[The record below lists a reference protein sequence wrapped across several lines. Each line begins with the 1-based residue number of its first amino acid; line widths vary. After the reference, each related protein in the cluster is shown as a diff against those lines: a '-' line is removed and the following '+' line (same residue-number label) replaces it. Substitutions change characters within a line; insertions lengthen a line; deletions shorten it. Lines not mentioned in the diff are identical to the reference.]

1 MKAILS
7 RMAAGFNPGSFSFV
21 MATGIVSIAALQRH
35 MNTIAEGLFVV
46 NLAAYA
52 ALVLLMV
59 LRSLLYPGLV
69 LSDMTSPMRA
79 PGFFTVT
86 AATCI
91 LGSQVLLLSGALSV
105 GIIFSI
111 AGLCFWAVLSY
122 TFIASVIVKQ
132 DKMADE
138 EGLSGEWLI
147 YVVGTQSLAITCI
160 LLSAHPILEREGI
173 LLAAL
178 CLHFIGIAVYVA
190 LIVLIARRMLFLSL
204 PPESLSPPYWIN
216 MGAAAISA
224 LAGAEL
230 IRHAGSW
237 SLLRTILP
245 AITWTTLMLWSIT
258 TWWIP
263 LIVILNVWRYGFRRF
278 PITYDVQY
286 WSMVFPLGMYTACTF
301 QSGMTAGLPSLL
313 VISHYFFFV
322 ALAAWITVFL
332 GMVSAAFRWIR
343 SAAVH

>member
-1 MKAILS
+1 
-7 RMAAGFNPGSFSFV
+7 MAAGFNPGSFSFV
-21 MATGIVSIAALQRH
+21 MATGIVSIAALQWQ
-35 MNTIAEGLFVV
+35 MNAIAEGLFVV

-59 LRSLLYPGLV
+59 LRSVLYPGLV
-69 LSDMTSPMRA
+69 LSDMTSPTRA

-91 LGSQVLLLSGALSV
+91 LGSQVLLLSGALSA
-105 GIIFSI
+105 GIVFSF
-111 AGLCFWAVLSY
+111 AGLFFWAVLSY
-122 TFIASVIVKQ
+122 AFFTSVIVKEA
-132 DKMADE
+132 KMAGE

-147 YVVGTQSLAITCI
+147 YVVGTQSLAITSI
-160 LLSAHPILEREGI
+160 LLSAHPIPEREEI
-173 LLAAL
+173 LLVAL
-178 CLHFIGIAVYVA
+178 CLHLVGIAVYVA
-190 LIVLIARRMLFLSL
+190 LIVLIVRRMLFLSL
-204 PPESLSPPYWIN
+204 PPDSLSPPYWIN
-216 MGAAAISA
+216 MGAAAIST

-263 LIVILNVWRYGFRRF
+263 LIVILNVWRYGFRRY
-278 PITYDVQY
+278 PITYDVQH
-286 WSMVFPLGMYTACTF
+286 WSMVFPLGMYAACTF
-301 QSGMTAGLPSLL
+301 QSGITAGLAPLL
-313 VISHYFFFV
+313 VISHYFYFV

-332 GMVSAAFRWIR
+332 GMVSSALRWIR
-343 SAAVH
+343 SAAIHRSFRNS